1 MKKQWKRLA
10 ALSSALVM
18 AAGTLLYFPTD
29 TLQNISWG
37 ITASAEETGTATWTQ
52 TESDNL
58 VWTLYD
64 NGTLTISGEGA
75 MKNYYNNSP
84 ATQKKDNIK
93 KVVIE
98 DGVTSIG
105 EFAFRDCSSLTSIE
119 IPSSVTSIGDYAFGY
134 CSSLASIEIP
144 SSVTNIG
151 NGAFSDCS
159 SLASITI
166 PESVTSIGNFAFCGC
181 IRLTDITIPKS
192 VTSIGINVFGDCT
205 VLTEV
210 LLENGSTLTSGQLGV
225 DENIIKTYWNE
236 DNLTWTLTA
245 DGTMTISGTGAMK
258 EDYNIYYSPAY
269 DNKNIKKVVIED
281 GVTSIGGY
289 AFSGCSMTSITI
301 PDSVT
306 SIGGSA
312 FEWCTGLTSIEIPEG
327 VTSIGEFVFFG
338 CYKLTKV
345 FLENGS
351 KLTSGNLGVNESIIG
366 TYWNEGDL
374 TWTLTADG
382 TLTISGTG
390 AMKDYSYDSPACDN
404 SNIKKVVIEEDVTS
418 IGDSAFSDCSSLTDI
433 TIPGSVT
440 SIGNDAFS
448 WCTSLTG
455 ITIPSSVTSIGNGA
469 FSGCSSLTDITIPS
483 SVTSIGE
490 SAFESCTDLTNIT
503 IPKSVTSIG
512 SNVFDGCTALTEVLL
527 EGGSTLTSENFG
539 EVANKVV
546 TRWNEDNL
554 TWTLTAD
561 GTLTIS
567 GTGAMKEYGAGSSPA
582 AQKKDSVKKVVIED
596 GITNIVDF
604 AFFDCTVL
612 ESIEIPGSVAS
623 IGNFAFC
630 SCIRLTDITI
640 PGSVTSIG
648 DYAFFECSSLTGITI
663 PSSVTSIG
671 NNVFRDCSSLTSITI
686 PESVTSIGNYAFK
699 YCSSLTDITIPGS
712 VTSIGT
718 YAFSGCTALTEVLLE
733 NGSTLTSENFGEVA
747 DKVVIRWNEGNLTWT
762 LDAEG
767 TMAISGT
774 GAMKNYGTN
783 NSPAAQKKASVKK
796 VVIEDGITSIGDY
809 AFFDCS
815 SLTSI
820 EIPEGVTSIGEGA
833 FSNCRNL
840 ASIEIPESVTSIGD
854 FAFFGCGD
862 SLEITVSCDSTLKK
876 DAFGDASEKVKYRHS
891 LVKTD
896 AKDATYT
903 EAGNVEYWTCENCK
917 KHFLS
922 DETDVEAA
930 KEVELSA
937 TVKPVPVQVATATTQ
952 IKCVYGQDMDEIDLQ
967 DYVKNADA
975 VGEVSVKVATGSTM
989 LDGMQLDGSK
999 LSGKPAKVYTNG
1011 KDVTFTFTAKNGNT
1025 ANLTLHFLVAKAD
1038 PTVKVAV
1045 DGDTHT
1051 EGDLVSELKLILS
1064 GNNTKGLAEIISEIK
1079 ALAAGENTLTW
1090 KFTPEDSENYNVVTG
1105 TVVVNAQTTTTTNE
1119 TTSTTKETTATTK
1132 ATTATSGTTSATK
1145 ATTATS
1151 GTTSATKATTVT
1163 SGTTA
1168 TTKATA
1174 TTNETTATTEETTT
1188 TNETTA
1194 TTEETTT
1201 NETTVTTEETTITN
1215 ETTVTTEASTVT
1227 TNETTATTEGTT
1239 TTNGTTTTTEETT
1252 TTSETSATTGETT
1265 TNETTVATKASTVT
1279 TNETIATT
1287 EETTTTNGTAA
1298 TSGTT
1303 SATKATTATSGTTSA
1318 IQTTT
1323 TTKESTTASETT
1335 MTTSVSNTESTAAT
1349 SATTITTATT
1359 TSVTNIADEDLCSW
1373 ALNDYLKKTGVIA
1386 VNAEIT
1392 ARSEEA
1398 CEITLTDENG
1408 NVLDIYAVDPKT
1420 GTGTDSSN
1428 AEVNLPQTGN
1438 NSMTNWLLCV
1448 GAALFIAFGFGAV
1461 KASGIFKRKED
1472 E

>member
-10 ALSSALVM
+10 ALSSAAVM

-338 CYKLTKV
+338 CYKLTEV

-418 IGDSAFSDCSSLTDI
+418 IGDSAFSYCSSLTDI

-546 TRWNEDNL
+546 IRWNEDNL

-561 GTLTIS
+561 GTLAIS

-648 DYAFFECSSLTGITI
+648 DYAFLNCTG
-663 PSSVTSIG
+663 
-671 NNVFRDCSSLTSITI
+671 LTSINI
-686 PESVTSIGNYAFK
+686 PEGVTSIGNYAFMS
-699 YCSSLTDITIPGS
+699 CDGLTSITIPKS
-712 VTSIGT
+712 VTSIGGNV
-718 YAFSGCTALTEVLLE
+718 FNGCTALTEVLLE
-733 NGSTLTSENFGEVA
+733 GGSTLTSESFGKVA
-747 DKVVIRWNEGNLTWT
+747 DKVVTRWNEDNLTWT
-762 LDAEG
+762 LTADG
-767 TMAISGT
+767 TMTISGS
-774 GAMKNYGTN
+774 GAMKDYDIVD
-783 NSPAAQKKASVKK
+783 SPATQKKDNVKK
-796 VVIEDGITSIGDY
+796 VVIQEGITSIGKY
-809 AFFDCS
+809 AFS
-815 SLTSI
+815 
-820 EIPEGVTSIGEGA
+820 V
-833 FSNCRNL
+833 CRNL
-840 ASIEIPESVTSIGD
+840 ASIEIPSSVTSIGND
-854 FAFFGCGD
+854 AFSAC
-862 SLEITVSCDSTLKK
+862 SNSPEITVPCDSTLKK
-876 DAFGDASEKVKYRHS
+876 DAFGNASEKVKYRHS

-922 DETDVEAA
+922 DETDAEAA

-975 VGEVSVKVATGSTM
+975 VGGVSVKVATGSTM
-989 LDGMQLDGSK
+989 LDGMQLEGSK
-999 LSGKPAKVYTNG
+999 LSGKPTKVYTNG

-1038 PTVKVAV
+1038 PTVKVTV
-1045 DGDTHT
+1045 DGDSHT
-1051 EGDLVSELKLILS
+1051 EGDLVEKLGLSISKDSTKGAAKIVSKLKKLI
-1064 GNNTKGLAEIISEIK
+1064 
-1079 ALAAGENTLTW
+1079 AGKNTLAW
-1090 KFTPEDSENYNVVTG
+1090 EFTPEDSENYNVVTG
-1105 TVVVNAQTTTTTNE
+1105 TVVVNAQTTTTTTTTTTATTTTTTTTNE

-1145 ATTATS
+1145 A
-1151 GTTSATKATTVT
+1151 
-1163 SGTTA
+1163 
-1168 TTKATA
+1168 
-1174 TTNETTATTEETTT
+1174 
-1188 TNETTA
+1188 
-1194 TTEETTT
+1194 
-1201 NETTVTTEETTITN
+1201 
-1215 ETTVTTEASTVT
+1215 
-1227 TNETTATTEGTT
+1227 
-1239 TTNGTTTTTEETT
+1239 
-1252 TTSETSATTGETT
+1252 
-1265 TNETTVATKASTVT
+1265 
-1279 TNETIATT
+1279 
-1287 EETTTTNGTAA
+1287 
-1298 TSGTT
+1298 
-1303 SATKATTATSGTTSA
+1303 
-1318 IQTTT
+1318 
-1323 TTKESTTASETT
+1323 
-1335 MTTSVSNTESTAAT
+1335 
-1349 SATTITTATT
+1349 
-1359 TSVTNIADEDLCSW
+1359 
-1373 ALNDYLKKTGVIA
+1373 
-1386 VNAEIT
+1386 
-1392 ARSEEA
+1392 
-1398 CEITLTDENG
+1398 
-1408 NVLDIYAVDPKT
+1408 
-1420 GTGTDSSN
+1420 
-1428 AEVNLPQTGN
+1428 
-1438 NSMTNWLLCV
+1438 
-1448 GAALFIAFGFGAV
+1448 
-1461 KASGIFKRKED
+1461 
-1472 E
+1472 